1 MVSVL
6 AVYEK
11 RAERIR
17 KHLGERDLKA
27 LAVLESLNT
36 IYVSG
41 FHLDVAPWE
50 RPVATV
56 IPVDAEPFMVLCELS
71 INHYRFGLEKNAHWI
86 KDVRYYDEHPRLTNR
101 RYYTQEIDL
110 LLSETLEEKGITR
123 GKIGVDSSRSTFE
136 KWVRPHLPDLQVVD
150 ESRLLRE
157 MRLVK
162 DEYELDLI
170 RKSGELSDYGQ
181 EKMKEAIK
189 VGKTPVGIGHEVAYA
204 LALEAAKRYPEG
216 YSIDVNAGFTGT
228 GVEGAMPHG
237 WLRPSARKL
246 LKGDSLVNGV
256 SVRLNKYG
264 VENERTFF
272 LGTPTEKQKK
282 FFEVATEAQL
292 KGLEVCVAG
301 NKVSDIDA
309 AALQVIENAGY
320 GDYVF
325 HRTGHGIGL
334 GGHEYWDDG
343 SFNHRIMKPGMVTSV
358 EPALYVYGLGGFR
371 HSDTVIVGR
380 DKPEVT
386 TKYTKELK
394 DLIIHE

>member
-1 MVSVL
+1 
-6 AVYEK
+6 
-11 RAERIR
+11 
-17 KHLGERDLKA
+17 
-27 LAVLESLNT
+27 
-36 IYVSG
+36 
-41 FHLDVAPWE
+41 
-50 RPVATV
+50 
-56 IPVDAEPFMVLCELS
+56 
-71 INHYRFGLEKNAHWI
+71 
-86 KDVRYYDEHPRLTNR
+86 
-101 RYYTQEIDL
+101 
-110 LLSETLEEKGITR
+110 
-123 GKIGVDSSRSTFE
+123 
-136 KWVRPHLPDLQVVD
+136 
-150 ESRLLRE
+150 
-157 MRLVK
+157 
-162 DEYELDLI
+162 
-170 RKSGELSDYGQ
+170 
-181 EKMKEAIK
+181 
-189 VGKTPVGIGHEVAYA
+189 
-204 LALEAAKRYPEG
+204 
-216 YSIDVNAGFTGT
+216 
-228 GVEGAMPHG
+228 MPHG